1 MLDIKEIRATPDLFK
16 QQLDLRAVGSGV
28 VIDEIL
34 SCDELRRK
42 LETQKQELQ
51 ASRKQISKQIGEL
64 KKKGEDSSEIEVKVR
79 GIGDEIKSVES
90 QAQAATD
97 QQESLLLSTP
107 NIPHA
112 GCIAG
117 ASEADNVYLR
127 SWGEKIPVDEP
138 EDHVQIAQRLG
149 IIDFE
154 GGVRLS
160 GSGFV
165 VYRGKGAK
173 LQRALIQF
181 LLDLQTEEHGYEEV
195 NVPHMVL
202 AECMQGTGQ
211 LPKFEEDMYA
221 VGNDAKEATKED
233 GLFLIPTAE
242 VPVTNLY
249 RDHLL
254 SEDDLPIKMT
264 AHTPCFRQEAGAAG
278 KVNRG
283 IIRLHQFEKIELVQ
297 IVKPEDSDQTLAVLT
312 GHAEAA
318 LQKLGLHYQVVELC
332 SGDLGFSAQKTYDL
346 EVWAP
351 GQGQYLEISSCSNFG
366 AYQARRMNLRYKD
379 EDGNNQFCHTLNG
392 SGLALPRLMV
402 AVLEQ
407 GQQLDG
413 SVKLP
418 EALVPYFGAD
428 TISVTIS

>member
-1 MLDIKEIRATPDLFK
+1 MLDIKEIRSKPDLFK
-16 QQLDLRAVGSGV
+16 QQLDLRSAGLGV

-34 SCDELRRK
+34 SCDEQRRK

-51 ASRKQISKQIGEL
+51 AQRKQISKQIGQL
-64 KKKGEDSSEIEVKVR
+64 KQKGEDSSEIEATVR
-79 GIGDEIKSVES
+79 GIGDEIKAIEE
-90 QAQAATD
+90 QAQAAS
-97 QQESLLLSTP
+97 QEQEQLLLNTP
-107 NIPHA
+107 NIPHLA
-112 GCIAG
+112 CVAG
-117 ASEADNVYLR
+117 ASDADNVYIR
-127 SWGEKIPVDEP
+127 SWGEKLPVDEP
-138 EDHVQIAQRLG
+138 EDHVQIATRLG
-149 IIDFE
+149 LIDFE

-165 VYRGKGAK
+165 AYRGKGAK

-181 LLDLQTEEHGYEEV
+181 LLDLQTEENGYEEV

-211 LPKFEEDMYA
+211 LPKFGEDMYA
-221 VGNDAKEATKED
+221 IKGEDDNEAAD
-233 GLFLIPTAE
+233 LFLIPTAE

-249 RDHLL
+249 REHLL
-254 SEDDLPIKMT
+254 SEDQLPIKMT

-283 IIRLHQFEKIELVQ
+283 IIRLHQFEKVELVQ
-297 IVKPEDSDQTLAVLT
+297 IVKPQDSDETLEILT
-312 GHAEAA
+312 GHAESA

-366 AYQARRMNLRYKD
+366 DYQARRMRLRYKD

-407 GQQLDG
+407 GQQENG
-413 SVKLP
+413 SIKLP
-418 EALVPYFGAD
+418 QALVPYFGTD
-428 TISVTIS
+428 TIR

>member
-1 MLDIKEIRATPDLFK
+1 MLDIKEIRSTPDLFK
-16 QQLDLRAVGSGV
+16 QQLDLRSAGSGA

-34 SCDELRRK
+34 SCDEQRRQ

-51 ASRKQISKQIGEL
+51 ASRKQISKQIGAL
-64 KKKGEDSSEIEVKVR
+64 KQKGEDSSAIEAEVR
-79 GIGDEIKSVES
+79 GIGDKIKAIEES
-90 QAQAATD
+90 AQIATD
-97 QQESLLLSTP
+97 KQQQLLLSTP

-112 GCIAG
+112 NCVAG
-117 ASEADNVYLR
+117 ASDADNVYVR
-127 SWGEKIPVDEP
+127 EWGEKVLVEEP
-138 EDHVQIAQRLG
+138 EDHVQIATRLG
-149 IIDFE
+149 LIDFE

-181 LLDLQTEEHGYEEV
+181 LLDLQTEENGYEEV

-211 LPKFEEDMYA
+211 LPKFEEDMYE
-221 VGNDAKEATKED
+221 VKEA

-249 RDHLL
+249 RESLL
-254 SEDDLPIKMT
+254 SEDQLPIKMT

-297 IVKPEDSDQTLAVLT
+297 VVKPEDSDKTLDILT
-312 GHAEAA
+312 GHAESA

-366 AYQARRMNLRYKD
+366 AYQARRMKLRYKD
-379 EDGNNQFCHTLNG
+379 DDGNNQFCHTLNG

-407 GQQLDG
+407 GQQEDG
-413 SVKLP
+413 SIKLP

-428 TISVTIS
+428 LIR